1 MKLNIKHLRLIATAL
16 FVIAFATFGIVGQ
29 DAKDPNQNGLGPK
42 KAGVKRVGVLL
53 PNVTL
58 KNAGDRVDPADA
70 VRNTFEALL
79 SSSSIELVPLDAR
92 LSALAYREAIEKQ
105 CDYVLKITLTQS
117 ENKKGGFLDRMVD
130 RAADSAIYETTSKIP
145 RTGNVAGNVGR
156 ETVVGAGQQVSE
168 VEFTIKKGDQLA
180 LEYVLSTPK
189 VKSVKE
195 NNLKAKAE
203 KDNDDVLLPLI
214 ERAANEIAEFLLR

>member
-1 MKLNIKHLRLIATAL
+1 MKLPNSNLRLLATAS
-16 FVIAFATFGIVGQ
+16 FIIGFAALGLVAQ
-29 DAKDPNQNGLGPK
+29 EAKDSKEDEIGPK

-70 VRNTFEALL
+70 VRDTFEALL
-79 SSSSIELVPLDAR
+79 RSDTIELVPLQAR
-92 LSALAYREAIEKQ
+92 LSALAFREAIDKD
-105 CDYVLKITLTQS
+105 CDFVLKITLTQS
-117 ENKKGGFLDRMVD
+117 DNKKGGFFDRIID
-130 RAADSAIYETTSKIP
+130 RSADSAISETTSKIP

-156 ETVVGAGQQVSE
+156 EAVVGAGQQVSE
-168 VEFTIKKGDQLA
+168 VEFTIKKGDQLS

-203 KDNDDVLLPLI
+203 KDSDDVLLPLI